1 MNILFVPSWFPS
13 HKKPSNGIY
22 FYEQA
27 KALSKICDNL
37 FIVYAKE
44 IELKKNPFKDEGNIK
59 FFSFPKIHYR
69 KTFFF
74 YSYLKYFV
82 KKIIKK
88 YGKIDIIHAQSF
100 LWAGIESSKIA
111 KKFSIPLIITEHHS
125 RYIVGNEK
133 PGIIKILNNATDI
146 ASKIVFVSNSLKD
159 KFIEK
164 ILKDNFFDNN
174 KLRKL
179 LVIPNSVTDNFFK
192 KSEIASNIQILNSY
206 KKYFADNDK
215 NFIFATVANLKK
227 TKGLDN
233 LIIAFSKAFFENN
246 AKKNIKLIIGGDGP
260 ERYNIEKLI
269 LKLNLQDNVILLGQ
283 LNRVQVKYVLENSN
297 CFVLASRFETFGI
310 VYIEALAKGLPI
322 IATNCGGPKDIIN
335 DECGI
340 LTEIDDIEGLENAM
354 IWMYENYEKYDK
366 EKIKQYAFD
375 NFSDTAF
382 IQKYKKLYD
391 EIS

>member
-1 MNILFVPSWFPS
+1 MNILYVPSWFPS

-44 IELKKNPFKDEGNIK
+44 IEFKKNPFKDEGNIK
-59 FFSFPKIHYR
+59 FFSFPKIHYI

-100 LWAGIESSKIA
+100 LWSGIESAKIA

-133 PGIIKILNNATDI
+133 PEIIKILNNATDI
-146 ASKIVFVSNSLKD
+146 ASKIVFVSNPLKD

-164 ILKDNFFDNN
+164 ILKDNFLDNN
-174 KLRKL
+174 KLRKF
-179 LVIPNSVTDNFFK
+179 LVIPNSVPDNFFK
-192 KSEIASNIQILNSY
+192 KIEIAPNIQIFNSF
-206 KKYFADNDK
+206 KKYFADNNK
-215 NFIFATVANLKK
+215 NFIFSSIANLKK

-233 LIIAFSKAFFENN
+233 LIMAFSKAFFENN
-246 AKKNIKLIIGGDGP
+246 VKKNIKLIIGGDGP

-269 LKLNLQDNVILLGQ
+269 LKLNLEDRVILLGQ
-283 LNRVQVKYVLENSN
+283 LNRVQVQYVLENSN

-310 VYIEALAKGLPI
+310 VYIEALAKGIPVI
-322 IATNCGGPKDIIN
+322 GTNCGGPKDIIN

-340 LTEIDDIEGLENAM
+340 LTEIDDIEGIKNAM
-354 IWMYENYEKYDK
+354 IWMYENYDKYDK
-366 EKIKQYAFD
+366 EKIKQYAFN